1 MENMYKEQLEQLK
14 EALSEK
20 THQNDLKETALSDA
34 NSKLKLIS
42 STLDREVQSRKD
54 MEDKVS
60 DV

>member
-20 THQNDLKETALSDA
+20 NHQNDLKETALSDA